1 MFVPPRCPNPACD
14 HHLAPKGRFYVCIGA
29 YSVRCRTEPVPRFRC
44 RTCRQ
49 GFSRQTFRYDY
60 RDRRPDANETVFL
73 LLCSGVGLRQIGRV
87 LKIDVHSVQ
96 GKQRKMARTFGHLH
110 HNLCPKLPPGRTYVL
125 DEEETFEMKS
135 IRPLTVPVVID
146 KEHWFVVATGVG
158 SIRRR
163 AKAGSWRR
171 RLQDKDELAN
181 GKRPDQSREVTR
193 AALQEVARLSPT
205 GPLVLRSDDKAMYRV
220 LAKELFG
227 ERVQHETTPG
237 TRVRNSQNPLFPINV
252 TLAMMR
258 DNCGRLRRRSW
269 LVSKKAERLQHHL
282 LLFTVYRN
290 YVRRRFNYDEEADT
304 PARLLGLLPRNLR
317 PHEALAWRQDWGDRS
332 IHPMSEC
339 GSRTVREPVAA

>member
-181 GKRPDQSREVTR
+181 GKRPDQSRGDVQHP
-193 AALQEVARLSPT
+193 ALVQQVARRPRGDARQADGGGLEPRLSRLAT
-205 GPLVLRSDDKAMYRV
+205 DPLMPV
-220 LAKELFG
+220 LAHQVRGAVILDG
-227 ERVQHETTPG
+227 HHEVEACRQLHAASIPPPPPTNNAQAPWP
-237 TRVRNSQNPLFPINV
+237 VRC
-252 TLAMMR
+252 A
-258 DNCGRLRRRSW
+258 
-269 LVSKKAERLQHHL
+269 
-282 LLFTVYRN
+282 
-290 YVRRRFNYDEEADT
+290 
-304 PARLLGLLPRNLR
+304 
-317 PHEALAWRQDWGDRS
+317 
-332 IHPMSEC
+332 
-339 GSRTVREPVAA
+339 